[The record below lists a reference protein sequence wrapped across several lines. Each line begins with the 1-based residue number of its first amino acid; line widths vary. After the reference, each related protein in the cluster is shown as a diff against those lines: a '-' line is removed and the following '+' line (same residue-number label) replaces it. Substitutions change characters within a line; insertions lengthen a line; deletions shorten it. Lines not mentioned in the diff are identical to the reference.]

1 MYVYRILLVE
11 DEFRIAETVIEYLK
25 RDGYSVR
32 HVSCI
37 ADAEEA
43 VGINIDLLILD
54 LMLPDGS
61 GEDFCEYVTENYN
74 IPVIMLT
81 AKKSEESRINGFACG
96 ADDYLV
102 KPFSPR
108 ELVARVRA
116 VLKRSKPP
124 ENVIAL
130 EKGVIIDCAGR
141 AVFKQGLDIK
151 LTPSEYSI
159 LLCLVN
165 NHNSIVNRD
174 KLIENIKSSDASD
187 RTIDVHIRRLRRKIE
202 DDPREPEIVKTVHGY
217 GYRLGVARLDAVR

>member
-1 MYVYRILLVE
+1 MYNILLVE

-25 RDGYSVR
+25 REGYSVT
-32 HVSCI
+32 HVSSL
-37 ADAEEA
+37 ADGEEA
-43 VGINIDLLILD
+43 VGSNTDLLILD

-61 GEDFCEYVTENYN
+61 GEDLCEYVTENYN

-81 AKKSEESRINGFACG
+81 AKKSEESRINGFSCG

-116 VLKRSKPP
+116 VLKRARPA
-124 ENVIAL
+124 EDIIAL
-130 EKGVIIDCAGR
+130 EKDVAINCSGR
-141 AVFKQGLDIK
+141 TVFKNGADIK

-165 NHNSIVNRD
+165 NHNSIVSRD
-174 KLIENIKSSDASD
+174 KLIENIKSADASD
-187 RTIDVHIRRLRRKIE
+187 RTIDVHVRRLRRKIE
-202 DDPREPEIVKTVHGY
+202 DDPKEPEIVKTVHGY
-217 GYRLGVARLDAVR
+217 GYKLGIARLDAFR